1 MILFLVR
8 DAKGGPVERSGL
20 SSFDFLTLSL
30 LTMYV
35 WWLIDLNHFT
45 VLNMLVLYNSWGN
58 LFHKACTVH
67 PLPIIHFFNFSRIL
81 FTSNIPGSG
90 KTVLHI
96 SYPNLLGFH
105 DLMGSE
111 HSFTLIILFSN
122 RRALIVLAFFNQESS
137 PLTSLLQMP
146 FLVGCSS
153 SSSFFKGSS
162 KQKFLQYFMK
172 SEGH

>member
-1 MILFLVR
+1 MLQREGVTDTRWTKATFTHGERKSGQELLGGGGGEKGEEEGTEGPGHTASHPRAPLHTCLEGGTNLGTTTQSPVDKQSHQHTMGRELFW
-8 DAKGGPVERSGL
+8 KP
-20 SSFDFLTLSL
+20 
-30 LTMYV
+30 
-35 WWLIDLNHFT
+35 
-45 VLNMLVLYNSWGN
+45 
-58 LFHKACTVH
+58 
-67 PLPIIHFFNFSRIL
+67 
-81 FTSNIPGSG
+81 
-90 KTVLHI
+90 